1 MAEAAND
8 LAELENP
15 AEIDTQA
22 SAQPSEAV
30 EWIDEEEWAFDVEQ
44 SKLGERLPAILIGLL
59 AIGWLGFVCWAAY
72 SSMAGEAAN
81 LTQIAN
87 WIAIGSVPLSLLG
100 ILWLLTLRTSQRES
114 LRFGRTSEAMRVEA
128 RRLDNAMAVVG
139 AQLSEIREGVSSETD
154 RLLALGDEAAGRL
167 RAVSDMMNEASAKI
181 ANKAGMLDSSA
192 KAAREDVEILM
203 TDLPRAEQQARAVSA
218 GLREA
223 GINAHEQAA
232 ALDTQLLTLKSRGE
246 QAHEVANGAAQALAA
261 NLARIEGVA
270 EVAANKLSAT
280 GEDINA
286 TVDAVLERSGAAV
299 EDTRTVVDE
308 VGAALTAMI
317 ENARANFSQEGEEAA
332 AALDA
337 RIAATTDALDAFGRQ
352 LDEQRAATADTLADL
367 GTGLGDVEGRLAD
380 LSDQGASHARKLGE
394 DVTALSAE
402 MAALGKHIGGNDEA
416 TEKLIARAAEAKAAL
431 DLSAASL
438 ADTLPQA
445 FADTESR
452 AEQLKTMIADVAP
465 DLEELKQLADGTKSF
480 IDVTGEGLEDQRT
493 AVSQFVEDVGN
504 RISAMRADITS
515 IEDGL
520 NHSAEQAES
529 IADAAAPRLIETLMQ
544 VRETADQ
551 AAEKARAAFGE
562 VIPQSAAALSEAT
575 QQALTDALGEN
586 VERRIAELIAASENA
601 STAAQEAM
609 GTLDTKIAEIESRSA
624 ALEHQL
630 YEAQTEAEEAS
641 LDGFA
646 RQVTLLIESL
656 NSTAIDV
663 SKILS
668 NEVTD
673 TAWAAYLKGDRG
685 IFSRRA
691 VRLLDT
697 GEAREIIA
705 QYENN
710 GEFREQVNR
719 YVHDFEAMLRR
730 VMTAR
735 DGAPLAVTLLSSDNG
750 KLYVALAQAIER
762 LR

>member
-8 LAELENP
+8 LAEVESP
-15 AEIDTQA
+15 AEIGHGA
-22 SAQPSEAV
+22 AVRPSEAA
-30 EWIDEEEWAFDVEQ
+30 EWIAEDEWSFELEEPSFA
-44 SKLGERLPAILIGLL
+44 ERAPTIAIIAL
-59 AIGWLGFVCWAAY
+59 AVGWVGFVGWAAY
-72 SSMAGEAAN
+72 SSMTAETPSP
-81 LTQIAN
+81 TQIAN
-87 WIAIGSVPLSLLG
+87 WIAIGSVPLALLG
-100 ILWLLTLRTSQRES
+100 IVWLLTQRTSRREAV
-114 LRFGRTSEAMRVEA
+114 RFGRTSEAMRAEA
-128 RRLDNAMAVVG
+128 RRLDTTMSVAA
-139 AQLSEIREGVSSETD
+139 AQLSEIRDGVSAETD
-154 RLLALGDEAAGRL
+154 RLLALGDDAAGRL
-167 RAVSDMMNEASAKI
+167 RAVSDMMREASATIEQKSGI
-181 ANKAGMLDSSA
+181 LDRATKS
-192 KAAREDVEILM
+192 AREDVDVLM
-203 TDLPRAEQQARAVSA
+203 TDLPRAEEQARAVSEGIRDA
-218 GLREA
+218 GV
-223 GINAHEQAA
+223 NAHEQAA

-246 QAHEVANGAAQALAA
+246 DAQQIANGAAQSLAA

-270 EVAANKLSAT
+270 EVSAKKLGAT
-280 GEDINA
+280 GDEINA
-286 TVDAVLERSGAAV
+286 VVDGIVERSSAAV
-299 EDTRTVVDE
+299 EDTRKVVDE
-308 VGAALTAMI
+308 IGTALAAMV
-317 ENARANFSQEGEEAA
+317 ENARTNFSQEGEDAA
-332 AALDA
+332 AALDE
-337 RIAATTDALDAFGRQ
+337 RIAATTTALTAFDER
-352 LDEQRAATADTLADL
+352 LNEQRAATAATLGDL
-367 GTGLGDVEGRLAD
+367 DSGLGDIEGRLAA
-380 LSDQGASHARKLGE
+380 LSEDGAAHARTLSGE
-394 DVTALSAE
+394 I
-402 MAALGKHIGGNDEA
+402 AALGDGMTALGESIGGNDAA
-416 TEKLIARAAEAKAAL
+416 TERLIARAAEVRAAL

-438 ADTLPQA
+438 SDALPQA
-445 FADTESR
+445 FADNENR
-452 AEQLKTMIADVAP
+452 AEQLKAAIADVAP
-465 DLEELKQLADGTKSF
+465 ELEALKQLAEDTRSF
-480 IDVTGEGLEDQRT
+480 VSITGESLEEQRAGVASFVDQ
-493 AVSQFVEDVGN
+493 VGD
-504 RISAMRADITS
+504 RITAMRADITS

-529 IADAAAPRLIETLMQ
+529 IAEGAAPRLIEILME

-562 VIPQSAAALSEAT
+562 VIPQSAAAISEAT
-575 QQALTDALGEN
+575 QAAMTEALGEN
-586 VERRIAELIAASENA
+586 VEGRIAELSATSERAAA
-601 STAAQEAM
+601 LAQEAM
-609 GTLDTKIAEIESRSA
+609 AALDAKIAEIEGRAS
-624 ALEHQL
+624 ALENQL
-630 YEAQTEAEEAS
+630 HKAEADAEDAH

-697 GEAREIIA
+697 GEAREIVA

>member
-8 LAELENP
+8 LAEVESP
-15 AEIDTQA
+15 AEIGRGATV
-22 SAQPSEAV
+22 QPSEAA
-30 EWIDEEEWAFDVEQ
+30 EWIAEDEWDFELEEPSFA
-44 SKLGERLPAILIGLL
+44 ERLPSIAIIAL
-59 AIGWLGFVCWAAY
+59 ASIWVGFVGWAAY
-72 SSMAGEAAN
+72 SSVTAETPN

-87 WIAIGSVPLSLLG
+87 WIAIGSVPLALLG
-100 ILWLLTLRTSQRES
+100 IVWLLTQRTSRREAV
-114 LRFGRTSEAMRVEA
+114 RFGRTSEAMRAEA
-128 RRLDNAMAVVG
+128 RRLDNAMAVVS

-154 RLLALGDEAAGRL
+154 RLLALGDDAAGRL
-167 RAVSDMMNEASAKI
+167 RAVSDMMRDASTNIEQKSSILDKAAK
-181 ANKAGMLDSSA
+181 S
-192 KAAREDVEILM
+192 AREDVDVLM
-203 TDLPRAEQQARAVSA
+203 TDLPRAEEQARAVSE
-218 GLREA
+218 GIREA
-223 GINAHEQAA
+223 GVNAHEQAA
-232 ALDTQLLTLKSRGE
+232 SLDTQLLSLKARGE
-246 QAHEVANGAAQALAA
+246 QAQDVANGAAQSLAA

-270 EVAANKLSAT
+270 DVSAAKLATT
-280 GEDINA
+280 GEEIN
-286 TVDAVLERSGAAV
+286 TVVDGILERSSAAV
-299 EDTRTVVDE
+299 EDTRKVVDE
-308 VGAALTAMI
+308 IGTALTAMV
-317 ENARANFSQEGEEAA
+317 ENARTNFSQEGEDAA
-332 AALDA
+332 AALDE
-337 RIAATTDALDAFGRQ
+337 RIVATTAALSAFDAQLSEQRNATAATLGDLD
-352 LDEQRAATADTLADL
+352 
-367 GTGLGDVEGRLAD
+367 TGLGDIESRLAG
-380 LSDQGASHARKLGE
+380 LSTDGAEHAR
-394 DVTALSAE
+394 TLSAE
-402 MAALGKHIGGNDEA
+402 IDGLREGMTALGENIGGNDAA
-416 TEKLIARAAEAKAAL
+416 TERLIARAAEVKAAL
-431 DLSAASL
+431 DLSAESL
-438 ADTLPQA
+438 ADALPQA

-452 AEQLKTMIADVAP
+452 AERLKAAIADVAP
-465 DLEELKQLADGTKSF
+465 DLETLKQLADDTRSYIG
-480 IDVTGEGLEDQRT
+480 VTGESLEDQRA
-493 AVSQFVEDVGN
+493 AVASFVDQVGD
-504 RISAMRADITS
+504 RITAMRADITS

-529 IADAAAPRLIETLMQ
+529 IADGAAPRLIEILME

-551 AAEKARAAFGE
+551 AAEKARAAFGD
-562 VIPQSAAALSEAT
+562 VIPQSAAAIGEAT
-575 QQALTDALGEN
+575 QAAMTDALGEN
-586 VERRIAELIAASENA
+586 VESRIAELIATSEQAASL
-601 STAAQEAM
+601 AQEAM
-609 GTLDTKIAEIESRSA
+609 AALDTKIAEIESRSA
-624 ALEHQL
+624 ALQSQL
-630 YEAQTEAEEAS
+630 REAETDAEDAS

-697 GEAREIIA
+697 GEAREIVA